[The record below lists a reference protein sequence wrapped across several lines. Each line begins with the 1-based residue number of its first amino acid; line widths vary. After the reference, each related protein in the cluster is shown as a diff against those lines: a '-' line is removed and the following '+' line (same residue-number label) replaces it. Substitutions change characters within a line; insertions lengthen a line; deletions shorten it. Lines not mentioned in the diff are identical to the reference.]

1 MYNRL
6 AEHFVIMLFLVYLT
20 SVCVLC
26 CAVYKLMAEQKSGLS
41 LQETVSFVKSRQ
53 HHISISKHKS
63 TQEEVMESREEDED
77 ELLVIDVCM

>member
-1 MYNRL
+1 
-6 AEHFVIMLFLVYLT
+6 
-20 SVCVLC
+20 
-26 CAVYKLMAEQKSGLS
+26 MAEQKSGLS

-53 HHISISKHKS
+53 HHISSSKHKS